1 MRTHTQLMKV
11 TVEWRLVKNYLP
23 KIKILCLMMRQFPF
37 YKCWRTVFTF
47 ALLLAVTL
55 DSIAKESQDPEL
67 QCSQGYSSLQEKE

>member
-11 TVEWRLVKNYLP
+11 TVEWKLVKNYLP
-23 KIKILCLMMRQFPF
+23 KIKILCLTMRQFPF
-37 YKCWRTVFTF
+37 YKCWRTVCTF

-67 QCSQGYSSLQEKE
+67 QCSQGCSSLQEKE